1 MEITDIISVL
11 RKQYGIDFKEG
22 QKFKNVY
29 KFTDKN
35 KKEYCLKII
44 KYKFSHFNFILSAIL
59 HLQKRGFNKIPNI
72 FLTLG
77 KCPYIKIE
85 EKFAYLT
92 YWISSRQ
99 SNYDNPLELQLASQK
114 LGELHKCSEKFI
126 IKKDMKPRV
135 GWFLW
140 EKTFK
145 TRGEEIL
152 DFEKR
157 IYQKA
162 YKSEFD
168 ILYLSMIK
176 NEIKRVEKT
185 LKMLNKYNYKTI
197 MLKDFQS
204 LGFCHHD
211 YAYHNVLID
220 YKNEINIIDFDYC
233 ILDSN
238 IHDLSS
244 LIIRALKDGKWE
256 IKKTEL
262 ILESYMKKYRV
273 REEHIPL
280 MSAFIKFP
288 QQFWQ
293 VGLQYYWERQPWDE
307 ETFMRRLLKYRED
320 IEEREEFLKEFI
332 GYRVVK

>member
-1 MEITDIISVL
+1 MEIIDITSL
-11 RKQYGIDFKEG
+11 LKKEYGIEFVNGEKL
-22 QKFKNVY
+22 KNIY
-29 KFTDKN
+29 KLTDKN
-35 KKEYCLKII
+35 EKQYCLKVI
-44 KYKFSHFNFILSAIL
+44 KYNFSHFNFILSAIF
-59 HLQKRGFNKIPNI
+59 HLQKRGFKKIPNI
-72 FLTLG
+72 FLTLE
-77 KCPYIKIE
+77 KLPYIKLG
-85 EKFAYLT
+85 KSFAYLT
-92 YWISSRQ
+92 YWVSSRQ
-99 SNYDNPLELQLASQK
+99 SNYDNPLELQLASEK
-114 LGELHKCSEKFI
+114 LGELHKYSEKFI

-135 GWFLW
+135 MWFLW

-145 TRGEEIL
+145 TRGKEIL

-168 ILYLSMIK
+168 KLYLSMIK
-176 NEIKRVEKT
+176 NEIKRVEET
-185 LKMLNKYNYKTI
+185 LKALEKYNYKKVMI
-197 MLKDFQS
+197 KDFKS

-211 YAYHNVLID
+211 YAHHNVLID
-220 YKNEINIIDFDYC
+220 SKNEVNLIDFDYC
-233 ILDSN
+233 ILDTN

-256 IKKTEL
+256 MEKSKL
-262 ILESYMKKYRV
+262 ILDSYMKNYRV

-307 ETFMRRLLKYRED
+307 ENFMRKLLKYKDD
-320 IEEREEFLKEFI
+320 IEEREEFLQEFI
-332 GYRVVK
+332 GFKVVR